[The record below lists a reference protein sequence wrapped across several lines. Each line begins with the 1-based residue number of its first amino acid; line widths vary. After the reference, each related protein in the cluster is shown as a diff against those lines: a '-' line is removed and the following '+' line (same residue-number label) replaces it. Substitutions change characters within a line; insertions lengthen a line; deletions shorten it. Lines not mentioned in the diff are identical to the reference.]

1 MREYDQEKWVRVYK
15 AALVELEHSLMA
27 GRLADARPEIVKRLE
42 ILRDTPG
49 VHKEE
54 QQAIEDALN
63 SLRSLEREH
72 ARYAAEEQ
80 RNLPFERRLGPHV
93 PSPLRILVADDNET
107 ITNGLCSVLEARS
120 GWCLRPGC
128 GRERGS
134 GKSNRT
140 QSRRSFGGCINAAR
154 ERIRSRSMHS

>member
-1 MREYDQEKWVRVYK
+1 VGTIYK

-27 GRLADARPEIVKRLE
+27 GRIADARPVKRLE

-80 RNLPFERRLGPHV
+80 RNLPFERRLGPPCAE
-93 PSPLRILVADDNET
+93 PS
-107 ITNGLCSVLEARS
+107 
-120 GWCLRPGC
+120 
-128 GRERGS
+128 
-134 GKSNRT
+134 SN
-140 QSRRSFGGCINAAR
+140 FGYG
-154 ERIRSRSMHS
+154 